1 LRVLAD
7 ENGIILRLKQKCYSE
22 KGYNLKQRKILM
34 KYTCTDYRTEMIL
47 LSLRQRL
54 KQEDLNEAEKKDI
67 LLQIEE
73 IEAAMELD

>member
-1 LRVLAD
+1 
-7 ENGIILRLKQKCYSE
+7 
-22 KGYNLKQRKILM
+22 M

-47 LSLRQRL
+47 VSLRQRL
-54 KQEDLNEAEKKDI
+54 KQEDLNEDEKREI

>member
-1 LRVLAD
+1 
-7 ENGIILRLKQKCYSE
+7 
-22 KGYNLKQRKILM
+22 M

-67 LLQIEE
+67 ISQIEKLE
-73 IEAAMELD
+73 SNMELD

>member
-1 LRVLAD
+1 
-7 ENGIILRLKQKCYSE
+7 
-22 KGYNLKQRKILM
+22 M

-47 LSLRQRL
+47 VSLRQRL
-54 KQEDLNEAEKKDI
+54 KQEDLNEDEKKEI